1 MVVNFYFYFICRQ
14 SRREKKKHDL
24 HRKEKQELKME
35 MKVLSDRINKQVN
48 EVIKL
53 KQTLIRARI
62 WPDPEDR
69 PTSENKFDK
78 SNFYK

>member
-1 MVVNFYFYFICRQ
+1 
-14 SRREKKKHDL
+14 
-24 HRKEKQELKME
+24 

-69 PTSENKFDK
+69 PTSENKFGK

>member
-1 MVVNFYFYFICRQ
+1 
-14 SRREKKKHDL
+14 
-24 HRKEKQELKME
+24 
-35 MKVLSDRINKQVN
+35 MKVLSDRINNQVN